1 MELCDPSKMLE
12 TVKRDSGV
20 AVQVTLQDEDVS
32 HCDADS
38 IDSSDQGEIPR
49 VKVETNISAPS
60 TPSSACTDPRVK
72 VEADIAD
79 PRVKVEADIADP
91 RVKVGADPR
100 VKVEADIADPRV
112 KVEADIA
119 DLRVKV
125 GADPRVKVGADITVA
140 STTSASFS
148 DPSDTVPIL
157 ARVKVETDSCSDPRR
172 VPRVKMETDIVAAPK
187 PSVSCNTPRAV
198 PPPRV
203 KAEADIAA
211 APTQSASGC
220 DMVDCFL
227 SDLSVSYT
235 SQVKIEIDVAEE
247 TPLSWTVQD
256 PMKSKLIIIIIR
268 SFSRACFKRCSQ

>member
-1 MELCDPSKMLE
+1 M
-12 TVKRDSGV
+12 
-20 AVQVTLQDEDVS
+20 TLQDEDTS

-38 IDSSDQGEIPR
+38 IDSGDQGEIPK
-49 VKVETNISAPS
+49 VKVETNIAAPS
-60 TPSSACTDPRVK
+60 TPSAART
-72 VEADIAD
+72 D

-100 VKVEADIADPRV
+100 VKV
-112 KVEADIA
+112 
-119 DLRVKV
+119 
-125 GADPRVKVGADITVA
+125 GADITAA
-140 STTSASFS
+140 STTSASCS

-157 ARVKVETDSCSDPRR
+157 ARVKIETDSCSDPRR
-172 VPRVKMETDIVAAPK
+172 VPRVKMETDIVAARK

-198 PPPRV
+198 PLPRV
-203 KAEADIAA
+203 KAEADFAA

-220 DMVDCFL
+220 NMMDCCQ
-227 SDLSVSYT
+227 SDLPVSCT

-268 SFSRACFKRCSQ
+268 SFCRAHFKRCSK